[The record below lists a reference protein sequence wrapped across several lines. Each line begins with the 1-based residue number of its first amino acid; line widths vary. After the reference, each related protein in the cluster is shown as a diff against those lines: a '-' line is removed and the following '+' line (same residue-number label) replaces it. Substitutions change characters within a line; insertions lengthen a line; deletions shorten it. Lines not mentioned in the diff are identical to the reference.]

1 MEKTVKELAVPSI
14 AYLVSILLTVWFLVL
29 QHTTIPLTFLGIDQ
43 QVNLTFL
50 GLPLTV
56 LLVFR
61 YIALVIEKLLV
72 GEIITPLANGLR
84 TISITGFLY
93 LLSNW
98 STFPLWLRPITE
110 FLIYTSLLS
119 VLHNLVIEILN
130 DINQLFEPIITSIY
144 ILFVGYISS
153 NTWLAM
159 SPNIAATL
167 STMLSDSLTSI
178 LQSGLAEPINYI
190 IILST
195 VLTSAF
201 TLTGLGANHPNSYLR
216 FMSKTVGENISKVM
230 FLNFAFFFYIF
241 FVRNFLFKYSGI
253 NPQFITIAE
262 WLLICGTFYLGYQN
276 LKSYA
281 ETALVIED
289 VTGTWRKHFQQVETI
304 SDPQL
309 ELLSRLIE
317 GFIDNSLRDD
327 LVTHLT
333 VLLTESGM
341 ALNQVS
347 QINGLLI
354 GHQDTKPPRIGFP
367 WQIAQHK
374 RFDKQRRKQIVDTV
388 LSLIRIDPT
397 VSS

>member
-14 AYLVSILLTVWFLVL
+14 TYLVSILLTVWFLVL
-29 QHTTIPLTFLGIDQ
+29 QQTTIPFTLLGIDL

-84 TISITGFLY
+84 TISLTGFFY
-93 LLSNW
+93 LLSGW
-98 STFPLWLRPITE
+98 SEFPIWLRPITE
-110 FLIYTSLLS
+110 FLLYFSIFS
-119 VLHNLVIEILN
+119 VLHNLILEILIN
-130 DINQLFEPIITSIY
+130 INQLFEPIITSIY
-144 ILFVGYISS
+144 ILFIGYIGC

-159 SPNIAATL
+159 YPSIATSL
-167 STMLSDSLTSI
+167 STVLSDSHTSI

-216 FMSKTVGENISKVM
+216 FMSKTIGENISKVM
-230 FLNFAFFFYIF
+230 FQNIAFFFYIF

-253 NPQFITIAE
+253 NPRFITVAE
-262 WLLICGTFYLGYQN
+262 WLLICGTFYFGYQN
-276 LKSYA
+276 LKNYA
-281 ETALVIED
+281 ETALVVND
-289 VTGTWRKHFQQVETI
+289 VTGTWRKHFQQVQTL

-309 ELLSRLIE
+309 ETLSRLIE
-317 GFIDNSLRDD
+317 GFVDNSLKDD

-333 VLLTESGM
+333 ILLTESGM

-354 GHQDTKPPRIGFP
+354 GHQDRKPPRIGFP

-374 RFDKQRRKQIVDTV
+374 RFDMQRRKQVVDTV
-388 LSLIRIDPT
+388 LSSIRMNSI
-397 VSS
+397 VSR

>member
-159 SPNIAATL
+159 YPNIAATL

>member
-14 AYLVSILLTVWFLVL
+14 TYLVSILLTVWFLVL

-159 SPNIAATL
+159 YPNIAATL

>member
-159 SPNIAATL
+159 YPNIAATL

-178 LQSGLAEPINYI
+178 LQSGLAEPINYMYVF
-190 IILST
+190 S
-195 VLTSAF
+195 S
-201 TLTGLGANHPNSYLR
+201 S
-216 FMSKTVGENISKVM
+216 
-230 FLNFAFFFYIF
+230 
-241 FVRNFLFKYSGI
+241 I
-253 NPQFITIAE
+253 N
-262 WLLICGTFYLGYQN
+262 L
-276 LKSYA
+276 
-281 ETALVIED
+281 
-289 VTGTWRKHFQQVETI
+289 
-304 SDPQL
+304 
-309 ELLSRLIE
+309 
-317 GFIDNSLRDD
+317 
-327 LVTHLT
+327 
-333 VLLTESGM
+333 
-341 ALNQVS
+341 
-347 QINGLLI
+347 
-354 GHQDTKPPRIGFP
+354 
-367 WQIAQHK
+367 
-374 RFDKQRRKQIVDTV
+374 
-388 LSLIRIDPT
+388 
-397 VSS
+397 